1 MRCLLPTVLLVVVAS
16 GASSASARSTG
27 QVMTQKD
34 ALDLFF
40 KSLDARHRFRDAANS
55 MGMNLSDW
63 QTALLAP
70 PWVEAV
76 VRAGASSAGDDAF
89 NKLVE
94 TLRRLIETMAEPL
107 KQEYID
113 LGHNDPTLNVA
124 GFIKDLTVYKLS
136 TFKIEEKVVNFFNVS
151 ARLKVSFET
160 LDAHG
165 TYKVDA
171 TASDQLHV
179 YGDGHFDVRLREPTV
194 ELYVRLGY
202 QGEHFTI
209 EELTINLKMSKLK
222 VIMTN
227 FLGGGEVGDLIC
239 GIVSDVGP
247 DFLEEYHQE
256 VSSLLSTVAKD
267 TVSVLL
273 AKADIITILDWIS
286 GQSLPF

>member
-1 MRCLLPTVLLVVVAS
+1 
-16 GASSASARSTG
+16 
-27 QVMTQKD
+27 
-34 ALDLFF
+34 
-40 KSLDARHRFRDAANS
+40 
-55 MGMNLSDW
+55 
-63 QTALLAP
+63 
-70 PWVEAV
+70 
-76 VRAGASSAGDDAF
+76 
-89 NKLVE
+89 
-94 TLRRLIETMAEPL
+94 MAEPL

-171 TASDQLHV
+171 TASDH
-179 YGDGHFDVRLREPTV
+179 VRLREPTV